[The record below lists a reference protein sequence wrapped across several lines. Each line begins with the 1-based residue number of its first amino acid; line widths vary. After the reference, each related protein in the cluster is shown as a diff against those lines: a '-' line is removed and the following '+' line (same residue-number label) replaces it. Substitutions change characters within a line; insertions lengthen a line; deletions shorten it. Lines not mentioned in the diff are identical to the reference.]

1 LVDFLVLVG
10 KMANKQ
16 KQKEGQTDQTGQKT
30 PSEENIQP
38 KVNEQEQK
46 EENDEQ
52 KQKGEKSH
60 SKEAVEI
67 LKEVG
72 ELTETLQRVQAEF
85 ENYQKRV
92 QKQNEEFRQ
101 YANSKLMEEI
111 LPMLDT
117 LEQGVIHNK
126 GFVGVQKQIMQ
137 ILGKNGLEKMVI
149 KEGDDYNHE
158 TMEAMMQES
167 NEKIG
172 DGKVAKV
179 LLGGYKLNGKILR
192 HSKVSVNKLEKKN
205 DAKNNEIKNHG
216 NENQGNGVQTTG
228 EGKGN

>member
-1 LVDFLVLVG
+1 
-10 KMANKQ
+10 MANKQ

-38 KVNEQEQK
+38 KVDEQE
-46 EENDEQ
+46 
-52 KQKGEKSH
+52 QKGEKSS

-111 LPMLDT
+111 LPTLDT

-137 ILGKNGLEKMVI
+137 TLGKNGLEKIAV
-149 KEGDDYNHE
+149 KEGDDFDHE
-158 TMEAMMQES
+158 TMEAMMRES

-172 DGKVAKV
+172 DGRVAKV

-192 HSKVSVNKLEKKN
+192 HTKVSVNKLEKKN
-205 DAKNNEIKNHG
+205 EEKNETNE
-216 NENQGNGVQTTG
+216 EN
-228 EGKGN
+228 GKKVF